1 MSTTIKIDERV
12 IHDPLIA
19 PTVKALAALGIGVYA
34 ASEGSLNNGIAA
46 PWVDIENLASDPH
59 LGTKIISLQKQIQQ
73 QKSKGIKPLAL
84 ITKLHHAYNQERR
97 PNLRLQQKMI
107 TLLDN
112 FYQQRQVDF
121 DSKLHLSEIFSHG
134 GCRLESQ
141 GANVQALRPK
151 RKKQQYLQIYQ
162 QEMQAFT
169 TYLQSLLP
177 KNQEFEFV
185 IVKQQIKSPQQN
197 IAKH

>member
-1 MSTTIKIDERV
+1 MKTIIKIDEHTV
-12 IHDPLIA
+12 ADPLIA

-34 ASEGSLNNGIAA
+34 ASEGNLNNGIAA

-59 LGTKIISLQKQIQQ
+59 LGTKIISLQEQIRQ

-84 ITKLHHAYNQERR
+84 ITKLHHAYNRERR

-107 TLLDN
+107 ALLDN
-112 FYQQRQVDF
+112 FYHQRQVDF
-121 DSKLHLSEIFSHG
+121 DSKLHLSEIFSNG

-141 GANVQALRPK
+141 GANVQALRE
-151 RKKQQYLQIYQ
+151 KKQQQQYLKVYQ

-185 IVKQQIKSPQQN
+185 TVKQQIKSPQQN